1 MRAQEQQ
8 RILKILQQGLAT
20 HTSADAG
27 EMLQVPMEGYTDP
40 EQLALEQTVFFKTD
54 ALDAGIIQRPPW
66 NQHLCG
72 NERNRGANFNDP
84 GCVWLLSSLFK
95 YLSPPRHASGCNRS
109 RRGAA
114 I

>member
-40 EQLALEQTVFFKTD
+40 EQLALEQTVFFSRMRISV
-54 ALDAGIIQRPPW
+54 GRPSPSIM
-66 NQHLCG
+66 C
-72 NERNRGANFNDP
+72 
-84 GCVWLLSSLFK
+84 LLI
-95 YLSPPRHASGCNRS
+95 Y
-109 RRGAA
+109 
-114 I
+114 

>member
-40 EQLALEQTVFFKTD
+40 EQLALEQTMFFKQTP
-54 ALDAGIIQRPPW
+54 LMLG
-66 NQHLCG
+66 
-72 NERNRGANFNDP
+72 
-84 GCVWLLSSLFK
+84 LSSGDSQGHIWK
-95 YLSPPRHASGCNRS
+95 PRSPRFWLDGVTVGRGRRHPM
-109 RRGAA
+109 GAV
-114 I
+114 IGG